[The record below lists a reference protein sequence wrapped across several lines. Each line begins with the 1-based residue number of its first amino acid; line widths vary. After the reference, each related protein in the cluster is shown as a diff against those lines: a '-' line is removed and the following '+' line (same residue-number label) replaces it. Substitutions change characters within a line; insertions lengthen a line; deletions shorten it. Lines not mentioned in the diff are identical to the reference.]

1 MAKKALRKKN
11 LFITF
16 EGGEGTGKSTHIKFL
31 EAFLKK
37 KGKSVKTFR
46 EPGSS
51 ALGEKIRGILLHSK
65 GNILPETELFLYLAA
80 RTQFI
85 KEKLQKALDKYDVV
99 ICDRFSDSTLV
110 YQGYALKLG
119 MEKIKQLVDFGACGI
134 IPDLTFVLDV
144 EPKKALKRIQGKKDR
159 IERRPMPFHQALR
172 RGYKILALKEPKRVR
187 IIHNE
192 DKDHTHLMI
201 TRIVEK
207 YV

>member
-1 MAKKALRKKN
+1 MAKKAVRKKN

-31 EAFLKK
+31 AAFLKK
-37 KGKSVKTFR
+37 KGRSVKTFR

-51 ALGEKIRGILLHSK
+51 ALSEKIRDILLHSK
-65 GNILPETELFLYLAA
+65 GSILPETELFLYLAA
-80 RTQFI
+80 RAQFI
-85 KEKLQKALDKYDVV
+85 KEKLQAALEKYNVV

-110 YQGYALKLG
+110 YQGYALGLG
-119 MEKIKQLVDFGACGI
+119 IDKIKALVDFGACGI
-134 IPDLTFVLDV
+134 TPDFTFVLDV
-144 EPKKALKRIQGKKDR
+144 EPKKALKRIKGKKDR
-159 IERRPMPFHQALR
+159 IEKRPMKFHQALR

-187 IIHNE
+187 IIHND
-192 DKDHTHLMI
+192 DKEHTHLMI